1 LNRADQRGV
10 ALMCAAMGCFVVND
24 AMMKWAGQHLPF
36 GQLVFTRGVF
46 AMVWIWLAT
55 LWLAQPL
62 TLRSFRDRKVWWR
75 SVIEAAGSAAFILS
89 LMHLPLANATAI
101 NMAVPLVITCMAALW
116 LKVAVTARQ
125 AVAVVVG
132 FAGVML
138 VIQPATSGF
147 TAYAWLCLAATLCH
161 AMRDLITRGVDRDVP
176 SLHITFSGAL
186 AVTLVAGAV
195 MAFQGHVSPSAVT
208 LAVLVGASMFLSLG
222 YYCVIACMRTGDVA
236 VVTPFRYSGLLFA
249 VVLGWA
255 LWGTL
260 PNAMAWCGIALLV
273 ASGVYLLRAP
283 KA

>member
-1 LNRADQRGV
+1 
-10 ALMCAAMGCFVVND
+10 MGCFVVND
-24 AMMKWAGQHLPF
+24 AMMKWAGQQLPF

-46 AMVWIWLAT
+46 ALVWIWLAMR
-55 LWLAQPL
+55 WLAQPL
-62 TLRSFRDRKVWWR
+62 TMGSFRNRTVWWR
-75 SVIEAAGSAAFILS
+75 SLVEAAGSAGFLLS

-116 LKVAVTARQ
+116 LKVAVTMRQ
-125 AVAVVVG
+125 AVAVAAG
-132 FAGVML
+132 FAGVLL
-138 VIQPATSGF
+138 VIQPASSGF

-161 AMRDLITRGVDRDVP
+161 AVRDLITRGVDRGVP

-186 AVTLVAGAV
+186 AVTV
-195 MAFQGHVSPSAVT
+195 MAGVIMLIQGQVVASALT
-208 LAVLVGASMFLSLG
+208 LVVLVGASLFLSLG

-260 PNAMAWCGIALLV
+260 PNAMAWGGIALLV